1 MSHLSRQLEERK
13 ALGRE
18 GDKIFMAP
26 KETGVEGTMHG
37 RGSERSFKVRTNWE
51 TGDNEV
57 QCKEDYLLL
66 ALHWDLRQGLLWASV
81 SLQIKQ

>member
-1 MSHLSRQLEERK
+1 MSHPSRQLEERK

-37 RGSERSFKVRTNWE
+37 RGSEHSFKVRTNWE
-51 TGDNEV
+51 TGIMRFSAKKTIYCWLCIGTSGKAFSGL
-57 QCKEDYLLL
+57 QFLCK
-66 ALHWDLRQGLLWASV
+66 
-81 SLQIKQ
+81 